1 MSEIKKLP
9 SLSVLALG
17 IMVACTAQA
26 SDDSD
31 LNLEFLQGVKTVPAI
46 LQSGKHFPAGYYFV
60 DVRLN
65 KEKVARTDLTVT
77 PQDEKDNTLC
87 LSPQWLKEAGIYIRE
102 EHYRPYFD
110 MARQC
115 YVLSRDKDTKV
126 DFNYGMQSLNISVPQ
141 AWLLDR
147 NDAAR
152 WDYGVNGLRLA
163 YSGNFSK
170 TSHRD
175 VSAYGA
181 ANWGLNVA
189 GWTLSSQMNVSH
201 SQSGNTFSSNS
212 LLLSRPLA
220 AVKGDLLMGRTMTR
234 NNNLFSDFGFN
245 GVALRSNN
253 NMKPQNQ
260 RGYAP
265 VISGVAASTSR
276 ITVSQNGYTIYS
288 KVVPAGPWQLNDISS
303 ASNGD
308 LTVTVEDEAG
318 RKTTTVYPVAT
329 LPTLLRP
336 GDVEY
341 SLAVGERNSKTEV
354 RDLFNSDGGVFGLL
368 SGAYGFNSTTL
379 SGSALIHGKYQAA
392 GMAVT
397 QSLGSVGAVS
407 ATATVSKARYDNGES
422 LEGRA
427 LGVKF
432 AKSFSN
438 DTDIQL
444 LTWRYQSKDYIEFAG
459 FDSKNYFH
467 RKGGEKT
474 RYEARLSHRL
484 SDSIYA
490 YASLWQAN
498 YWDDRRPTTDAS
510 LSLSSTV
517 FDDVSLNLSGAY
529 RRQAWQAKDDYSA
542 SLSVNIPLGSRDG
555 RGTRYYSNTGMGYS
569 SLSGTTASTSMS
581 ATVNERLSY
590 RVGADTRSRGNTGAS
605 ASVTYAFD
613 RMNTGL
619 AVSQNRENTTVSGN
633 LGGSVLATAESG
645 VVFSRQNADTVG
657 IARIDGIEGVRFN
670 SSRPSDR
677 DGNAVMYLSPYTPN
691 DIRIRMDNVPDDIEL
706 KTTSYSVVPTEK
718 AIIYRKFGFEQVKRY
733 VLQVR
738 DRQGNLLSGG
748 GATTEQGLNAGF
760 VSNQG
765 VLVMNMLAPPQTV
778 TVQNGEEGVCRFS
791 MAGISPN
798 TSKVQEVRCE

>member
-1 MSEIKKLP
+1 MT
-9 SLSVLALG
+9 
-17 IMVACTAQA
+17 ACSAQA

-31 LNLEFLQGVKTVPAI
+31 LNLEFLQGVKTVPAV
-46 LQSGKHFPAGYYFV
+46 LQNGKYFPAGYYFV

-65 KEKVARTDLTVT
+65 KEKIARTDLTVT
-77 PQDEKDNTLC
+77 PQDEKDNILC
-87 LSPQWLKEAGIYIRE
+87 LSPQWLKDAGIFVNE

-110 MARQC
+110 TARQC
-115 YVLSRDKDTKV
+115 YVLSQDKDTKV
-126 DFNYGMQSLNISVPQ
+126 DFNYGMQSLDISVPQ
-141 AWLLDR
+141 AYLLAR

-175 VSAYGA
+175 MTAYGS
-181 ANWGLNVA
+181 ANWGLNLA

-201 SQSGNTFSSNS
+201 SQDRNTFSSNS

-220 AVKGDLLMGRTMTR
+220 GVKGDLLMGRTMTR

-245 GVALRSNN
+245 GVALQSNN
-253 NMKPQNQ
+253 NMKPQNA

-303 ASNGD
+303 TSNGD

-341 SLAVGERNSKTEV
+341 SLAVGERNSKTGM
-354 RDLFNSDGGVFGLL
+354 RDLFRPDGGIFGLL
-368 SGAYGFNSTTL
+368 SGAYGFSSTTL
-379 SGSALIHGKYQAA
+379 SGSALMHSKYQAA

-397 QSLGSVGAVS
+397 QSLGWVGAVS
-407 ATATVSKARYDNGES
+407 ATATVSKARYDNGDTLSGQS
-422 LEGRA
+422 LG
-427 LGVKF
+427 LKY
-432 AKSFSN
+432 AKSFSS

-444 LTWRYQSKDYIEFAG
+444 LTWRYQSKNYVEFAG
-459 FDSKNYFH
+459 FDSRDTF
-467 RKGGEKT
+467 RREGGEKT

-484 SDSIYA
+484 NDSIYT

-498 YWDDRRPTTDAS
+498 YWDGRRPTTDAS
-510 LSLSSTV
+510 LNLSSTV
-517 FDDVSLNLSGAY
+517 YDNISLNLSGAY
-529 RRQAWQAKDDYSA
+529 RRQAWQAKDEYTA
-542 SLSVNIPLGSRDG
+542 SLSVSIPLGSQDG
-555 RGTRYYSNTGMGYS
+555 RGTRYYSSNSMGYS
-569 SLSGTTASTSMS
+569 SLSGTTASTSLS
-581 ATVNERLSY
+581 ATVDERLSY
-590 RVGADTRSRGNTGAS
+590 RVGADARSRGNTGAS
-605 ASVTYAFD
+605 ASVTYNFD
-613 RMNTGL
+613 QLYTGL

-633 LGGSVLATAESG
+633 LGGAVLATAQSG
-645 VVFSRQNADTVG
+645 VVFSRQNAGTVG
-657 IARIDGIEGVRFN
+657 IARIEGIEGVRFN
-670 SSRPSDR
+670 GSRPSDR
-677 DGNAVMYLSPYTPN
+677 NGNAVVYLSPYASN
-691 DIRIRMDNVPDDIEL
+691 DIKIRMDNVPDDIEL
-706 KTTSYSVVPTEK
+706 KTTAYNVVPTER
-718 AIIYRKFGFEQVKRY
+718 AIIYRKFGFEQVRRY

-778 TVQNGEEGVCRFS
+778 TVQDGEGGQCRFS